1 MSVQYILTMNKYLIL
16 IISGSVIPA
25 VLLALTLLTYYDFFT
40 PVAKENSYGVNAYVS
55 KSPPTMLCKCP
66 YLISFST
73 KYTVAI
79 NGFYACKG
87 LFCVRQMSPIVLYS
101 PPYESHATTAIDS
114 INVPWHVGDN
124 VDIRLKV
131 APVHDYGTEFSDWQ
145 ASMIDLG
152 PSQVIAP

>member
-1 MSVQYILTMNKYLIL
+1 MNKYLIL

-25 VLLALTLLTYYDFFT
+25 VFLALMLLTYYDFFT
-40 PVAKENSYGVNAYVS
+40 PVAKENTYGVSAYVS

-79 NGFYACKG
+79 SGFYACKG
-87 LFCVRQMSPIVLYS
+87 LFCVRQMSPIVLHN
-101 PPYESHATTAIDS
+101 PPYESHITTAIDS
-114 INVPWHVGDN
+114 IYVPWQVGDN

-131 APVHDYGTEFSDWQ
+131 DPVHNDGTGFSDWQ

>member
-1 MSVQYILTMNKYLIL
+1 MNKFLLL
-16 IISGSVIPA
+16 IISGSIIPA
-25 VLLALTLLTYYDFFT
+25 VLLSLFLLNYYDFFT
-40 PVAKENSYGVNAYVS
+40 PVTKENTYGVNAYVS

-79 NGFYACKG
+79 MGFYACKG
-87 LFCVRQMSPIVLYS
+87 LFCVRQMDSIVLHN
-101 PPYESHATTAIDS
+101 PPYESHTTTAIDS
-114 INVPWHVGDN
+114 TNVPWQVGDD

-131 APVHDYGTEFSDWQ
+131 APVHNGGGTSYSGLE

-152 PSQVIAP
+152 SSQVVAP

>member
-1 MSVQYILTMNKYLIL
+1 MLIQYILAMNKYLIL
-16 IISGSVIPA
+16 IISGSAIPA
-25 VLLALTLLTYYDFFT
+25 VLLAIMFLTYYDVFT
-40 PVAKENSYGVNAYVS
+40 PVAKENTYGVNAYVS

-79 NGFYACKG
+79 TGFYACKG
-87 LFCVRQMSPIVLYS
+87 LICVRQMSPIILHN
-101 PPYESHATTAIDS
+101 PPYESHTTIAIDN
-114 INVPWHVGDN
+114 INVPWQVGDN
-124 VDIRLKV
+124 VDIHLKV
-131 APVHDYGTEFSDWQ
+131 APFRNDQTGYSDWQ